1 MTTEP
6 ASSARTRRSEPTWVV
21 GSESQARRSGP
32 TLVVGSESQARA
44 PAPERR
50 RIAQPRGRGRQDPPG
65 AKRAEVCLDRRLRGR
80 AAA

>member
-6 ASSARTRRSEPTWVV
+6 ASSARTRRSEPTLVV

-44 PAPERR
+44 PALGTAP
-50 RIAQPRGRGRQDPPG
+50 D
-65 AKRAEVCLDRRLRGR
+65 R
-80 AAA
+80 AAPGPRPARPARRETR